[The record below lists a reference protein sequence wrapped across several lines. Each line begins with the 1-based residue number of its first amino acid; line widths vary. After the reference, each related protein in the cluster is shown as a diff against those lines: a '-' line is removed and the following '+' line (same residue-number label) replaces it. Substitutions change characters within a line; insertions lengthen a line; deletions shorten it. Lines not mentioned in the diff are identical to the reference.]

1 MHFEFCHQICCITFS
16 LQDANDYTEFTSSN
30 NPLVAFTFD
39 PSTHRQCFN
48 VNITDDLILE
58 DTERFNLTLTLA
70 DANIDVVVSRNI
82 SEVEI
87 VDDDCKYQ

>member
-1 MHFEFCHQICCITFS
+1 M
-16 LQDANDYTEFTSSN
+16 AFTS
-30 NPLVAFTFD
+30 D

>member
-1 MHFEFCHQICCITFS
+1 MHFEFCHLIYCITFS
-16 LQDANDYTEFTSSN
+16 IQDANDYAEFIASN
-30 NPLVAFTFD
+30 NPLVAFTSD

-48 VNITDDLILE
+48 VTITDDLVLE

-70 DANIDVVVSRNI
+70 AANIDVVVSRDI

-87 VDDDCKYQ
+87 IDDDCK

>member
-1 MHFEFCHQICCITFS
+1 MHFEFCHLIFCITFS
-16 LQDANDYTEFTSSN
+16 LQDANDYAEFIASN
-30 NPLVAFTFD
+30 NPLVAFTSD

-48 VNITDDLILE
+48 VTITNDLVLE

-70 DANIDVVVSRNI
+70 AANIDVVVSRDI

-87 VDDDCKYQ
+87 IDDDCK